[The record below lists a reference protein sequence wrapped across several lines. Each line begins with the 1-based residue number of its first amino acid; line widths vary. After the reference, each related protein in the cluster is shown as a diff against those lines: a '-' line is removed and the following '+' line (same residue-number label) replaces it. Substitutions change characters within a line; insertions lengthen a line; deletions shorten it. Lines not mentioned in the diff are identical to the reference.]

1 MWSLVF
7 KAVVMCCPLPPL
19 PGSKSYVTDIAFWG
33 PEFARPALQSQ
44 VCYCFNLP
52 RTLSIHQLISLP
64 TEATLVQNQTT
75 CHHAAFGLNGIYQ
88 YLLIIIYSVVVP
100 CGLLWSLHNTSST
113 PLTQGSMSR
122 LGKRSSSS
130 WVSTSGSLITRR
142 AKALSS
148 GKDGKVKMTTMTMM
162 KTSRKSGR
170 WIITVTIMNSVLS
183 QTFPQFLRV

>member
-1 MWSLVF
+1 MIL
-7 KAVVMCCPLPPL
+7 AVHGRGDVLPVIS
-19 PGSKSYVTDIAFWG
+19 SKSGLLTAIYLSHLCA
-33 PEFARPALQSQ
+33 ALT
-44 VCYCFNLP
+44 VNLP
-52 RTLSIHQLISLP
+52 STLSIHQLHP
-64 TEATLVQNQTT
+64 TTT
-75 CHHAAFGLNGIYQ
+75 CHHAGIGLNGIYS
-88 YLLIIIYSVVVP
+88 YPLIIIYSIVVR

-162 KTSRKSGR
+162 RKS
-170 WIITVTIMNSVLS
+170 
-183 QTFPQFLRV
+183 